1 MNKNRGCFCMG
12 SPRAKSDGILLDG
25 IYSGC
30 LKIISKDGYPQ
41 IYDYIDI
48 IQKNWYD
55 ELVIINQKRY
65 IYIYD
70 ELV

>member
-1 MNKNRGCFCMG
+1 MG

-41 IYDYIDI
+41 IYIYDYIDI
-48 IQKNWYD
+48 IKKN
-55 ELVIINQKRY
+55 
-65 IYIYD
+65 
-70 ELV
+70 

>member
-48 IQKNWYD
+48 IQKN
-55 ELVIINQKRY
+55 
-65 IYIYD
+65 
-70 ELV
+70 